1 MRILA
6 AFETVWADVRFATR
20 SLLKNSGFLV
30 VVILSLALGI
40 AANSTIFSVLD
51 TLLYRPLP
59 YPEPEKLVV
68 IWETEAAR
76 PDRTNPPPIAELV
89 DWKKQNHVFEDIAL
103 TSFNDTASVSG
114 LGEPRPLRTQYVT
127 PNFFSLLGAKP
138 VLGRIFLATE
148 AQDRAQTILISH
160 EFWKRELNSDPQVLG
175 KSFTIEGVVS
185 TIVGVMQP
193 RFAPFYG
200 GRIDLWVPI
209 NAASSRYSARIDH
222 WLMPVARIKPGV
234 TLAQAQTEMDVV
246 ASRLE
251 QEYPATNKGVGA
263 KVFPLHEDLYRFAGQ
278 ALYPLFGAVAFVL
291 LIACV
296 NVAKLFSRSRATPV
310 DPAVADG
317 KRAVGPF
324 RRLAGHSLDLC
335 RNQIACRTRGRLS

>member
-68 IWETEAAR
+68 IWETEQAH
-76 PDRTNPPPIAELV
+76 PDSRNAPPIAELV
-89 DWKKQNHVFEDIAL
+89 DWQKQNHVFEDIAM

-138 VLGRIFLATE
+138 ALGRVFLATE
-148 AQDRAQTILISH
+148 AQDRAQTILISD
-160 EFWKRELNSDPQVLG
+160 EFWKR
-175 KSFTIEGVVS
+175 
-185 TIVGVMQP
+185 
-193 RFAPFYG
+193 
-200 GRIDLWVPI
+200 
-209 NAASSRYSARIDH
+209 
-222 WLMPVARIKPGV
+222 
-234 TLAQAQTEMDVV
+234 
-246 ASRLE
+246 
-251 QEYPATNKGVGA
+251 
-263 KVFPLHEDLYRFAGQ
+263 
-278 ALYPLFGAVAFVL
+278 
-291 LIACV
+291 
-296 NVAKLFSRSRATPV
+296 
-310 DPAVADG
+310 
-317 KRAVGPF
+317 
-324 RRLAGHSLDLC
+324 
-335 RNQIACRTRGRLS
+335 